1 MEEVEAHDATN
12 KDEPK
17 AKPSESSVR
26 IALTVFIED
35 ADNVGSLTNIF
46 KKNKSVIDTLKQA
59 DPTEHALL
67 IKSFNDKKSELKAQ
81 G

>member
-1 MEEVEAHDATN
+1 M
-12 KDEPK
+12 KDPGAPDGPEG
-17 AKPSESSVR
+17 KPSESSVR
-26 IALTVFIED
+26 TALVVFIED
-35 ADNVGSLTNIF
+35 SDSVESLTNLF
-46 KKNKSVIDTLKQA
+46 KQNKSVIDTLKQA